1 MELNEMCRR
10 CVYEKQVKRVKTWEN
25 EERRDAYLEEVR
37 AAIAQCPKGEGA
49 PFLASQFQKIY
60 ERYTGIHISYAA
72 EKTAYNKLVLQMEDR
87 LWERICAARDPL
99 SEALHL
105 AQIGNYIDFSALEHV
120 REEEFMSLF
129 DEKENV
135 IVGMPAYTEL
145 LEDLDKGGNLLYL
158 MDNCGE
164 VVLDKLVIKVLK
176 ERYPQLHVTAMVR
189 GSEVANDA
197 TIEDAREVG
206 LTDLVETVAN
216 GSDVA
221 GTDVL
226 TMSDEAVRILDQ
238 ADLILA
244 KGQANYETLHGGKE
258 RNIYYAFLCKCQWFT
273 DRFHVDALTGLLV
286 HEGKKRA

>member
-25 EERRDAYLEEVR
+25 EERREAYLEEVR

-49 PFLASQFQKIY
+49 PFLASMFQKIY

-72 EKTAYNKLVLQMEDR
+72 EKTTYNQLVLQMEEK
-87 LWERICAARDPL
+87 LWERICAAADPL
-99 SEALHL
+99 AEALHL
-105 AQIGNYIDFSALEHV
+105 ALIGNYIDFSALEHV

-135 IVGMPAYTEL
+135 IGGMSAYAEL
-145 LEDLDKGGNLLYL
+145 RKDLEKGGSLLYL
-158 MDNCGE
+158 TDNCGE
-164 VVLDKLVIKVLK
+164 VVLDKLVLKVIK
-176 ERYPQLHVTAMVR
+176 ERYPQLQLTAMVR
-189 GSEVANDA
+189 GAEVANDA

-206 LTDLVETVAN
+206 LTDLVETIGN

-226 TMSDEAVRILDQ
+226 TMSDEAVQILDL
-238 ADLILA
+238 ADVILA
-244 KGQANYETLHGGKE
+244 KGQANYETLHGGKA

-273 DRFHVDALTGLLV
+273 DRFQVEPLTGLLV
-286 HEGKKRA
+286 HEGK